1 MADLSD
7 IAIDPRSPIDM
18 LNRMECEKI
27 LSKAGISHDPHIKK
41 IDAVKLIEA
50 NGLNIQDYIEFEPVN
65 VRKAD
70 GGTFQKWVPKRVMPK
85 RPENY
90 DQLRDAEMER
100 RLESAAEQVK
110 KEEMEAV
117 KSLKAEVSE
126 WKALVF
132 KLAEMQQSQLEKT
145 AVVEEITHKRQ
156 ETDPHKMKYM
166 AFKKWCKER
175 GYELKKGENREEVIA
190 HIENGQKIDEQD
202 VT

>member
-1 MADLSD
+1 MADLAN
-7 IAIDPRSPIDM
+7 IAIDPRSPVEM
-18 LNRMECEKI
+18 LNRIECQRV
-27 LSKAGISHDPHIKK
+27 LSKAGINHDPHIKK
-41 IDAVKLIEA
+41 IDAIKLIEA
-50 NGLNIQDYIEFEPVN
+50 NNLNVQDYIEFEPVN
-65 VRKAD
+65 ITKAD
-70 GGTFQKWVPKRVMPK
+70 GGTSQKWVPKRIMPK

-126 WKALVF
+126 LKSLVF

-145 AVVEEITHKRQ
+145 AEVKEVTVSAPKEI
-156 ETDPHKMKYM
+156 DPHKMKYM

-175 GYELKKGENREEVIA
+175 GYELKKGEKREEVIA
-190 HIENGQKIDEQD
+190 YLEKSDGEDA
-202 VT
+202 T